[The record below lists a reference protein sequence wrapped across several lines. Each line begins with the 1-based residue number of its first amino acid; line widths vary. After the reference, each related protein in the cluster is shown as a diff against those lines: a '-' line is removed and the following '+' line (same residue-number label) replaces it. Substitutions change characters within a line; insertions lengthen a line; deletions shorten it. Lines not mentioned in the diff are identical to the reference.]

1 MDADLLKYTFLANAL
16 LITEHQLTGRTERGG
31 QPVCISFKDK
41 EWSGAEE
48 RWCHRVCQLRQ
59 VVTSIS
65 QALLFT
71 ASSGH
76 DANVVQ
82 VKCTVTSAGH
92 LPSIIGR
99 RESRD

>member
-16 LITEHQLTGRTERGG
+16 LITEHQLTGRTERGAASLYQFQG
-31 QPVCISFKDK
+31 QGMG
-41 EWSGAEE
+41 ESGAE
-48 RWCHRVCQLRQ
+48 
-59 VVTSIS
+59 VVPPSLPAEAGCDFYQPGRS
-65 QALLFT
+65 FT
-71 ASSGH
+71 VSSGH
-76 DANVVQ
+76 NTNVVQ